1 MAISA
6 TSSRYDAILLH
17 RQKQAAAAELREAR
31 SIARQ
36 QMAQD
41 TLAKSEQLRFSV
53 TNAVAQSAA
62 DQSQLMAQ
70 IIRSRVQAQA
80 AEKAAPAKWYRSA

>member
-6 TSSRYDAILLH
+6 TSRYDAILLN
-17 RQKQAAAAELREAR
+17 RQRQAAAAELREAR
-31 SIARQ
+31 SAARQ

-41 TLAKSEQLRFSV
+41 TLAKSDQLRYSV
-53 TNAVAQSAA
+53 SNAVAQSAA

-70 IIRSRVQAQA
+70 IIRARVQAQA
-80 AEKAAPAKWYRSA
+80 AERAAPPKWYRSA